1 MAKKKKETK
10 RWKVEGFPVREV
22 RPGCFLVRVTRKK
35 DRIEVSE
42 TFATAKQAKTFCLT
56 LANQC
61 SENGKA
67 ALELP
72 LRARQDALDA
82 LKLLKGRT
90 ALLEAARF
98 WSQHHPD
105 TGAVT
110 LAQLGA
116 QWLEELRKQ
125 NCRPTTLAERRQK
138 LAKLC
143 LAYGDRPA
151 CAITTHDLAG
161 WMDSS
166 GFKAVNR
173 DGYRRCF
180 RALFNHARQ
189 NDVVEL
195 NPCDRI
201 AKMKADEKM
210 PLHWDAVTVGR
221 VLELAE
227 QQFPALVP
235 VLAVMFFAG
244 LRPGEAAALT
254 WEQIDIAE
262 GIIRVLPE
270 TSKVRR
276 SRLVPLQGNLL
287 LWLGHY
293 RRPAGLVA
301 PAPMTYRRQRE
312 ALMRRIEADGW
323 RQAMTAG
330 GNTVENTLARVHT
343 STPELAKVF
352 TADRLR
358 AILSGETT
366 AGEHEAAA
374 LCKVLKV
381 ARLVWPRDV
390 TRHTFATFRMADTQ
404 NAGKVA
410 AELGHVGGADILYR
424 HYRGLTTPK
433 EAKAF
438 WAIKPSGAAVQL
450 PDFAAHADTAKAAAG

>member
-1 MAKKKKETK
+1 MAKKKT
-10 RWKVEGFPVREV
+10 RWKVEGFPIREV

-42 TFATAKQAKTFCLT
+42 TYPTKEQAETFCRT
-56 LANQC
+56 LANQHA
-61 SENGKA
+61 EHGKA

-72 LRARQDALDA
+72 VRARQDALDA

-98 WSQHHPD
+98 WTQHHPD

-138 LAKLC
+138 IAKLC

-151 CAITTHDLAG
+151 CSITTHDLTG
-161 WMDSS
+161 WMDGR

-173 DGYRRCF
+173 DGYRRCI
-180 RALFNHARQ
+180 RAMFNHARQ
-189 NDVVEL
+189 TDIVAL
-195 NPCDRI
+195 NPADRI
-201 AKMKADEKM
+201 APPKHDEKM
-210 PLHWDAVTVGR
+210 PMHWDAATVGR
-221 VLELAE
+221 ALELAE
-227 QQFPALVP
+227 ENYPDLVP
-235 VLAVMFFAG
+235 ILAVMFFAG

-254 WEQIDIAE
+254 WEQVDIAE

-276 SRLVPLQGNLL
+276 SRLVPLQSNLV
-287 LWLGHY
+287 LWLGNY
-293 RRPAGLVA
+293 RKPAGLVA

-323 RQAMTAG
+323 RRAMTAEKI
-330 GNTVENTLARVHT
+330 TAEDAVARVHKGAPT
-343 STPELAKVF
+343 LAKVF
-352 TADRLR
+352 TAERLR
-358 AILSGETT
+358 AILSGKAT
-366 AGEHEAAA
+366 AGDNEAAA

-404 NAGKVA
+404 DAGKVA

-438 WAIKPSGAAVQL
+438 WAIKPSGAAVKL
-450 PDFAAHADTAKAAAG
+450 ADFAAHTDTAKAAAG

>member
-1 MAKKKKETK
+1 MARPKKNK
-10 RWKVEGFPVREV
+10 WKVAGFVIREV
-22 RPGCFLVRVTRKK
+22 RPDFFLVRIRRPKSGLNES
-35 DRIEVSE
+35 D
-42 TFATAKQAKTFCLT
+42 TFATKAEAETHCWT
-56 LANQC
+56 LANQRA
-61 SENGKA
+61 EHGKA
-67 ALELP
+67 ATELP
-72 LRARQDALDA
+72 ARARRDALDA

-98 WSQHHPD
+98 WVQHNPD

-110 LAQLGA
+110 LAQLGT
-116 QWLEELRKQ
+116 QWLDVLRKQ
-125 NCRPTTLAERRQK
+125 NCRLTTLAERRQK
-138 LAKLC
+138 IAKLC
-143 LAYGDRPA
+143 LDYGDRPA
-151 CAITTHDLAG
+151 CAITTHDLTA
-161 WMDSS
+161 WLDVR

-201 AKMKADEKM
+201 PMMKADEKM
-210 PLHWDAVTVGR
+210 PLHWDAARVGR
-221 VLELAE
+221 LLELAE
-227 QQFPALVP
+227 EYFPAIVP
-235 VLAVMFFAG
+235 ILAVMFFAG

-254 WEQIDIAE
+254 WEQVDIAE

-276 SRLVPLQGNLL
+276 SRLIPIQSNLV

-293 RRPAGLVA
+293 RKPAGLVA
-301 PAPMTYRRQRE
+301 PKPMTYRRQRE

-323 RQAMTAG
+323 RQAMTADG
-330 GNTVENTLARVHT
+330 VTAEDTVARVRKGAPT
-343 STPELAKVF
+343 LAKVF
-352 TADRLR
+352 TVERLQS
-358 AILSGETT
+358 ILNGSVT
-366 AGEHEAAA
+366 AGENEAAA

-404 NAGKVA
+404 DAGKVA

-438 WAIKPSGAAVQL
+438 WAIKPTGAAVKL
-450 PDFAAHADTAKAAAG
+450 AGFAANVESAKAAAS